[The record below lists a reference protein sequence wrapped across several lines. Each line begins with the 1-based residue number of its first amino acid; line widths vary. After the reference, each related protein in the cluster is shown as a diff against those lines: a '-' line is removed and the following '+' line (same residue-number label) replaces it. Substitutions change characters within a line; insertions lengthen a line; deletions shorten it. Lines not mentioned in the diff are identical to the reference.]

1 MVLSW
6 SCAGHLSCNEWRVWR
21 KGSNSGWSQTL
32 SFLIYEICAYPVNL
46 IWHFK
51 KFLHVYIVCYKL
63 NIFPLFKFLLN
74 SSFSV
79 VVIFTNLPE
88 NTQSPLTQLTFSP
101 FCSGLRDLPSPP
113 CEGDRNQRWSDFGS
127 VVLFLFLSFSPF
139 IFPFFLLL
147 APRSDGS
154 EPPPPS
160 LSFPTFRFT
169 AHLSNLD
176 LYGGDLLEALGGLS
190 LHRPLSLLSARICL
204 FSGRQ
209 DLLRPWMFSGH
220 RVWGLLPVRHSIDP
234 SFGVDPLKLF
244 LKSPHH
250 TRIAWH
256 LLPWQNRFDSVVFL
270 VGTTTPNL
278 LLFRT
283 LIVVVALVLF

>member
-1 MVLSW
+1 MLSW

-32 SFLIYEICAYPVNL
+32 SFLIYEICAYLVNL

-51 KFLHVYIVCYKL
+51 KFLHVYIVCYKR

-169 AHLSNLD
+169 AHLIQF
-176 LYGGDLLEALGGLS
+176 GL
-190 LHRPLSLLSARICL
+190 
-204 FSGRQ
+204 
-209 DLLRPWMFSGH
+209 
-220 RVWGLLPVRHSIDP
+220 VWGRFAGGFGWLESPSASLSFVGTNLPFQWAPRPFTAVDVQWTSSLGTSSSP
-234 SFGVDPLKLF
+234 SFYRPF
-244 LKSPHH
+244 L
-250 TRIAWH
+250 W
-256 LLPWQNRFDSVVFL
+256 
-270 VGTTTPNL
+270 G
-278 LLFRT
+278 
-283 LIVVVALVLF
+283 